1 MPVEDVEQNE
11 GRQITSRHTAVVV
24 KWEEKQLFRQQFR
37 KCYLTSSIYLTEL
50 YSCILYKRRHLLRS
64 TVKSKLSWLCKLWN
78 VFLPNLPYY
87 LSKDSVNYLLG
98 PKEANSCRDW
108 RCKVPNIAMR
118 LCGPLVMVKKWVN
131 DAVDKSCQR
140 HQNSDHRNPGKWHSH
155 QVRWMFLVFEV
166 TFLAGNCWFVIE
178 PFPNHGDVHVVII
191 VVIHCTRR

>member
-1 MPVEDVEQNE
+1 MLFDFFDLLDWTLLLHSLQKTSFAAVYSKEQTFLAL
-11 GRQITSRHTAVVV
+11 QA
-24 KWEEKQLFRQQFR
+24 L
-37 KCYLTSSIYLTEL
+37 KC
-50 YSCILYKRRHLLRS
+50 
-64 TVKSKLSWLCKLWN
+64 
-78 VFLPNLPYY
+78 FLPNLPSY